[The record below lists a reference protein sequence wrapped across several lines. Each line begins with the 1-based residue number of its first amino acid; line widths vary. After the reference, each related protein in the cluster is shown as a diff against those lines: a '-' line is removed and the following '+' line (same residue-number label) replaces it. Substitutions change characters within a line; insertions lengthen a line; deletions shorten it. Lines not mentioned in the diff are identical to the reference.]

1 MRCGFDC
8 AVLLLLPSPRRCCCC
23 CCCCC
28 CHHRA
33 AAAIHAA
40 APSAS
45 GCPVRLADMWV
56 SFSRWAT
63 DFVVVGI
70 PSRLSVAECAR
81 LLSALADQGV
91 AVNHMVVNQ
100 IVDRCPSQRR
110 KPAAEIRCRDPQRR
124 PAAETRKLAACSVHS
139 ESYWRSLL
147 SLRSLLCM
155 CSDSSELLEP
165 AACAT
170 ACATA
175 CAAACVAP
183 YAAPC
188 LLRALTPL
196 NCWCLLSW
204 TTAMPPKVM
213 SPASPP
219 SRLAR
224 SR

>member
-8 AVLLLLPSPRRCCCC
+8 AVLLLLPSPRRRCC

-33 AAAIHAA
+33 AAAIRAA

-56 SFSRWAT
+56 SFARWAT

-124 PAAETRKLAACSVHS
+124 PGNSPHALSTPKATGDCCSA
-139 ESYWRSLL
+139 YALT
-147 SLRSLLCM
+147 
-155 CSDSSELLEP
+155 DSSELLEP
-165 AACAT
+165 A

-204 TTAMPPKVM
+204 TTATPPKVM